1 MEEKTGLE
9 EYYSI
14 VNNKKM
20 RFGYTTGS
28 CAAGAAKAAALMLF
42 AGQEQ
47 RYVDFMTPKGISLHL
62 KVLHITR
69 GENWVSCAIQKD
81 GGDDPDATSGIEILQ
96 RLKKQRTEA
105 FALKAALA

>member
-96 RLKKQRTEA
+96 RLKNREQRR
-105 FALKAALA
+105 LH